1 MYWKL
6 GGAFA
11 AGLVLF
17 LVWQARDSR
26 LPAWNDAEVAVLRSL
41 TLERLPPVPPDPSN
55 AVADHPAAARF
66 GKQLFFDPRLSAN
79 GGIACATC
87 HQPIRQFTDGLQRG
101 QAIGTSMRNT
111 PSVIG
116 TAFSPWLY
124 WDGRRD
130 SLWSQALSPLED
142 PNEHAGNRLQIL
154 RVVARDPAYREQY
167 RSLFGPLPALDDTDR
182 FPQFDG
188 AAHGR
193 HWDAAWSTMR
203 EDDKVAANRAF
214 ANVGKAIA
222 AFERILLP
230 TASRFDHYVA
240 AVVNADRQ
248 LQEDLFSND
257 EVRGARL
264 FIGEAQC
271 TRCHNGSLLTNNE
284 FHNTGV
290 ISAAGELPDRGR
302 ADGLREVQ
310 AELFNCLGDY
320 SDDVERR
327 CPELAYVRTGP
338 ELVGAFRTPSLRN
351 VGVTAPYMHK
361 GQIATIEEVLSHYN
375 EAPDAMIGHN
385 EAEPLGLSS
394 RQLQQLAAFLRALTS
409 PVPEGYSES
418 M

>member
-1 MYWKL
+1 MT
-6 GGAFA
+6 
-11 AGLVLF
+11 
-17 LVWQARDSR
+17 
-26 LPAWNDAEVAVLRSL
+26 PRSPCSG
-41 TLERLPPVPPDPSN
+41 RWRSSSLPPLPPDPSN

-66 GKQLFFDPRLSAN
+66 GQQLFFDPRLSAN

-87 HQPIRQFTDGLQRG
+87 HQPIRQFTDGLQKG

-130 SLWSQALSPLED
+130 SQWSQALSPLED
-142 PNEHAGNRLQIL
+142 PNEQAGNRLQIL

-167 RSLFGPLPALDDTDR
+167 RSLFGPLPELDDTDR
-182 FPQFDG
+182 FPQIDG
-188 AAHGR
+188 AARGR
-193 HWDAAWSTMR
+193 HWDAAWSAMR
-203 EDDKVAANRAF
+203 EDDKVAVNRAF

-222 AFERILLP
+222 AFERTLLP

-248 LQEDLFSND
+248 MQEDLFSND
-257 EVRGARL
+257 EVRGLRL

-310 AELFNCLGDY
+310 GELFNCLGDY

-338 ELVGAFRTPSLRN
+338 ELVGAVRTPSLRN
-351 VGVTAPYMHK
+351 VAVTAPYMHK
-361 GQIATIEEVLSHYN
+361 GQIATIEDVLVHYN
-375 EAPDAMIGHN
+375 EAPEAMIGHN

-394 RQLQQLAAFLRALTS
+394 RQLQQLAAFLADVDK
-409 PVPEGYSES
+409 PGP
-418 M
+418 